1 VKKISD
7 KLVYNDIWKTVF
19 GRQRVTL
26 MTLMNADNRVG
37 GSSYVKRWSC
47 ASILYCSLLA
57 VGVIPVIRT

>member
-1 VKKISD
+1 MKKISD

-47 ASILYCSLLA
+47 ASI
-57 VGVIPVIRT
+57 